1 MHFYFPKFRA
11 LCMAEN
17 ATHNLHNLLTLR
29 GALVRDP
36 HGWAGYLTEAI
47 DTFADRADVVFASH
61 HWPTW
66 GKDQIVEFLSLQRD
80 MYAYLHDQTLRQLNQ
95 GYTGIEIAETFQMPP
110 ALEAAWHTHG
120 YYGSVSHNV
129 KAVYQRY
136 MGWFD
141 GNPARLW
148 AHPPEAIGPRYV
160 EAMGGMDGVVEIAR
174 KAFGDGDFRWAATLL
189 DHAIFTDK
197 SHAAARELYADTL
210 EQLAYGS
217 ENGVWRDFFLSG
229 ATELREGNFG
239 TPTQTASPSIM
250 AQLTPSSCS
259 TRSRSTST
267 ARGRGISTSPSTSPS
282 STPRRTTA

>member
-1 MHFYFPKFRA
+1 MAPGTEAPAEMHFYFPKFRA

-80 MYAYLHDQTLRQLNQ
+80 LYAYLHDQTLRQLNQ

-110 ALEAAWHTHG
+110 ALEEAWHTHG

-148 AHPPEAIGPRYV
+148 AHPA
-160 EAMGGMDGVVEIAR
+160 GGASGRATSRPWAVWTASSR
-174 KAFGDGDFRWAATLL
+174 SRSKAFDDGDFRWAATLL

-210 EQLAYGS
+210 EQLAYGA
-217 ENGVWRDFFLSG
+217 ENAR
-229 ATELREGNFG
+229 
-239 TPTQTASPSIM
+239 M
-250 AQLTPSSCS
+250 AQLLPRPAPPSCA
-259 TRSRSTST
+259 RATS
-267 ARGRGISTSPSTSPS
+267 ARR
-282 STPRRTTA
+282 PRRRRRRCWRS